1 MRNMH
6 IMLKPAS
13 GLCNMACRYCFYADE
28 TQKRSVANH
37 GLMSEETLRNVLSR
51 ALENVTHNCTISF
64 QGGEPTLAGLAFFQ
78 KAVRLSRELNVN
90 RCRLSFS
97 IQTNG
102 LLLDEEWCS
111 FFARER
117 FLVGLSLDGPKELH
131 DANRVDREGRGT
143 YNRVLHA
150 LHLLRRHRVSVNIL
164 TVVTGDT
171 SRRFRHVYQFF
182 RREGLEYQQYIPCLD
197 PLEQERGTQPWSLSP
212 PRFERYLKTAFDCWY
227 QNLTA
232 GRETR
237 HRYFD
242 NLLLLM
248 DAQPPEACGML
259 GVCGMQYVVE
269 ADGSV
274 YPCDF
279 YMLDPYCLGNL
290 NRDTIADLDIRREKM
305 GFVQQSLSLHPD
317 CRSCQWLPLCR
328 GGCRRDR
335 DLFQDG
341 IGKNYY
347 CSAYQGFFSYAWPRL
362 EALYRAGRGHPPR
375 IGPCS
380 ASTP

>member
-1 MRNMH
+1 
-6 IMLKPAS
+6 
-13 GLCNMACRYCFYADE
+13 
-28 TQKRSVANH
+28 
-37 GLMSEETLRNVLSR
+37 
-51 ALENVTHNCTISF
+51 
-64 QGGEPTLAGLAFFQ
+64 
-78 KAVRLSRELNVN
+78 
-90 RCRLSFS
+90 
-97 IQTNG
+97 
-102 LLLDEEWCS
+102 
-111 FFARER
+111 
-117 FLVGLSLDGPKELH
+117 
-131 DANRVDREGRGT
+131 
-143 YNRVLHA
+143 
-150 LHLLRRHRVSVNIL
+150 
-164 TVVTGDT
+164 
-171 SRRFRHVYQFF
+171 
-182 RREGLEYQQYIPCLD
+182 
-197 PLEQERGTQPWSLSP
+197 
-212 PRFERYLKTAFDCWY
+212 
-227 QNLTA
+227 
-232 GRETR
+232 
-237 HRYFD
+237 
-242 NLLLLM
+242 M

-269 ADGSV
+269 ADGSA

-290 NRDTIADLDIRREKM
+290 NQDTIADLDIRREKM